1 MIARW
6 KERTGR
12 SPPDCLYS
20 KTCRRARS
28 PPFSVGCSQCGVLPG
43 FLPARGHGQRVNQLE
58 PEPRSFCSFSARPS
72 IKPPLHPLPCSSF
85 GLFLCHFFFF
95 RRPSPLWYSP
105 PLHVRGK
112 NGFKRSISDS
122 LPASFSK
129 PPRSGARPPSCFG
142 SEKREG
148 RRRRKWR
155 RRRWIGVD
163 RIAMARG
170 PDGGGEKMG
179 GGREGEVLHL
189 SIFAY
194 IKTHSRGKGGGR
206 EGERLIFHANRPL
219 MEETNLL
226 SALSW
231 WT

>member
-28 PPFSVGCSQCGVLPG
+28 PPFSVGYSQCRVLPG

-72 IKPPLHPLPCSSF
+72 IKPPLHPLPCSSSF
-85 GLFLCHFFFF
+85 GLFFCHFFFF

-148 RRRRKWR
+148 ETETEMAAAA
-155 RRRWIGVD
+155 VD
-163 RIAMARG
+163 RSG
-170 PDGGGEKMG
+170 PDSDGPGAGGGGEI
-179 GGREGEVLHL
+179 LHL

-206 EGERLIFHANRPL
+206 EDG
-219 MEETNLL
+219 
-226 SALSW
+226 
-231 WT
+231 

>member
-43 FLPARGHGQRVNQLE
+43 FLSARGHGQRVNQLE

-85 GLFLCHFFFF
+85 GLFFCHFFFH
-95 RRPSPLWYSP
+95 RLSPLWYSP

-122 LPASFSK
+122 LPARFSAFSSLNRLD
-129 PPRSGARPPSCFG
+129 PERDPQVVSAARKGRGEGEGDGNGGGGGG
-142 SEKREG
+142 SE
-148 RRRRKWR
+148 
-155 RRRWIGVD
+155 
-163 RIAMARG
+163 
-170 PDGGGEKMG
+170 
-179 GGREGEVLHL
+179 
-189 SIFAY
+189 
-194 IKTHSRGKGGGR
+194 
-206 EGERLIFHANRPL
+206 
-219 MEETNLL
+219 
-226 SALSW
+226 
-231 WT
+231 WTG